1 MHCRG
6 WTVRSLAGCL
16 LFSGI
21 GGCASLD
28 DYRRVEAQNR
38 SLVATREAMDQQLF
52 DARSANSGLRTQV
65 GSLEREL
72 NVSKQY
78 IDSMRSENALLDDL
92 RNTAQVALEDIASRQ
107 VLGEISISGPKLP
120 EPLHAALKRFSDQ
133 HPSTVMYDAPRGT
146 VKWKSDLLFP
156 IGSDVVKPAS
166 TEAIR
171 AFAEIMKSPEA
182 SDFEVIVVGHT
193 DNRPIV
199 TSATKAKHPT
209 NWHLSVHRAISVSSL
224 LQKNG
229 YTPDR
234 IGIMGFGE
242 FRPIADNSTPA
253 GSVQNRRVETYIV
266 PLGTL
271 AQSKR
276 TVTARGKG

>member
-16 LFSGI
+16 LFSAI

-92 RNTAQVALEDIASRQ
+92 RNTAQVALEDIASREVARTTPCGVEAFLRSAPFDGDVRCAARHGQ
-107 VLGEISISGPKLP
+107 VEVRP
-120 EPLHAALKRFSDQ
+120 ALS
-133 HPSTVMYDAPRGT
+133 
-146 VKWKSDLLFP
+146 
-156 IGSDVVKPAS
+156 
-166 TEAIR
+166 
-171 AFAEIMKSPEA
+171 
-182 SDFEVIVVGHT
+182 
-193 DNRPIV
+193 NR
-199 TSATKAKHPT
+199 
-209 NWHLSVHRAISVSSL
+209 
-224 LQKNG
+224 
-229 YTPDR
+229 
-234 IGIMGFGE
+234 
-242 FRPIADNSTPA
+242 
-253 GSVQNRRVETYIV
+253 
-266 PLGTL
+266 
-271 AQSKR
+271 
-276 TVTARGKG
+276 